1 MFASLIAAALIAA
14 APSPSPVP
22 TSPPGTG
29 PLTPTAPI
37 AVPRR
42 PGNFDYMNVD
52 AGYRRLLVA
61 HAGNNSLAIVDIAGG
76 AVLQQVD
83 LGEDAGG
90 AGVAVDVRDGK
101 YFVGAAN
108 DHVVDVNRK
117 NMVLQAYITT
127 PGPVDAIALDT
138 KSGMLYADEDG
149 GTHIF
154 VINAKSDKL
163 VATIPIAASPEY
175 IVYDPA
181 SDRIYQNIKPAPS
194 SVAVVDPSSNAVTA
208 SWPLAPAAN
217 VHGLAVDSDSERLF
231 SVGGNGVLAVIDIK
245 TGTVLTTVQVAPR
258 VDQIAFDPGN
268 KRVYCPSGTGV
279 MSVVQETDTGATL
292 LANVAVPTHTHTVA
306 VDPNTHDVWISFG
319 AADGDYVE
327 RLTASP

>member
-1 MFASLIAAALIAA
+1 MFASIVAAALLAA

-22 TSPPGTG
+22 TTPLATG
-29 PLTPTAPI
+29 PLSPNTPI
-37 AVPRR
+37 SVPRR
-42 PGNFDYMNVD
+42 PGSFDYMNVD

-61 HAGNNSLAIVDIAGG
+61 HAGNSTLAIVDMDGG

-83 LGEDAGG
+83 LGDDAGG
-90 AGVAVDVRDGK
+90 AGVAVDVHDGK

-108 DHVVDVNRK
+108 DHVVDINRK

-138 KSGMLYADEDG
+138 KSGMLYADEDH
-149 GTHIF
+149 GTHVY

-175 IVYDPA
+175 VVYDPA
-181 SDRIYQNIKPAPS
+181 SDRIYQNLKPAPS
-194 SVAVVDPSSNAVTA
+194 SVAVIDPSSNSVSA

-217 VHGLAVDSDSERLF
+217 VHGLAVDSDSGRLF
-231 SVGGNGVLAVIDIK
+231 SVGANGVLAVIDIK
-245 TGTVLTTVQVAPR
+245 TGAVLTTVQVAPR

-268 KRVYCPSGTGV
+268 KRIYCPSGTGV
-279 MSVVQETDTGATL
+279 MSVVQETDAGATL

-306 VDPNTHDVWISFG
+306 VDPTTHAVWISFG
-319 AADGDYVE
+319 APDGDYVE
-327 RLTASP
+327 KLTANP